1 MGGQAERDYV
11 RFYRYLQYAA
21 NNTFDHLDAIIWDVL
36 ADLLDAWGQ
45 TAVLEWFV
53 KTLVGAEGYWMLC
66 HGGAGNCNHNN
77 SVESHWR
84 YMKESCLGEKGRNG
98 GLSLVK
104 FNANLI
110 EYIEAE
116 SVEWCNTMKTGGIMV
131 RFQNKGKPCKK
142 TYDQLQGLE
151 ASYISLCEVLEGD
164 ARRFEDLKRNV
175 LTVQRECMLYERI
188 KNAIETNVKLALFE

>member
-1 MGGQAERDYV
+1 MFYGLLTGAFTGIAFDKGTHKSKFLGGQAEKDYA

-21 NNTFDHLDAIIWDVL
+21 NNTFAHLDAIIWDVL

-45 TAVLEWFV
+45 TVVLDWFV
-53 KTLVGAEGYWMLC
+53 KTLVGVEGYWMLC

-84 YMKESCLGEKGRNG
+84 YMKQSCLGDKGRNG

-110 EYIEAE
+110 EYIETE
-116 SVEWCNTMKTGGIMV
+116 S
-131 RFQNKGKPCKK
+131 
-142 TYDQLQGLE
+142 
-151 ASYISLCEVLEGD
+151 
-164 ARRFEDLKRNV
+164 
-175 LTVQRECMLYERI
+175 
-188 KNAIETNVKLALFE
+188 AI